1 MKVAVYQMLNKLKIR
16 KNLYNVR
23 IVNGDSKIETV
34 ALEDTGNSLREPYK
48 GRPVSV
54 LQYNVIKQILTGN
67 EKCFLIPFKSVGSQN
82 GILTGIT
89 VDYMEIKN
97 RDINLKISNPVLGIY
112 KGMFNNDKKYQMLLN
127 SEFIL
132 HNSETNQ
139 KQIGDCENCN
149 TRSQF

>member
-1 MKVAVYQMLNKLKIR
+1 MGENSGTGKNTGTQKIKCTNADVWNSNWMSANEGGSLMLNKLKIR

-89 VDYMEIKN
+89 VDYM
-97 RDINLKISNPVLGIY
+97 
-112 KGMFNNDKKYQMLLN
+112 
-127 SEFIL
+127 
-132 HNSETNQ
+132 
-139 KQIGDCENCN
+139 
-149 TRSQF
+149 